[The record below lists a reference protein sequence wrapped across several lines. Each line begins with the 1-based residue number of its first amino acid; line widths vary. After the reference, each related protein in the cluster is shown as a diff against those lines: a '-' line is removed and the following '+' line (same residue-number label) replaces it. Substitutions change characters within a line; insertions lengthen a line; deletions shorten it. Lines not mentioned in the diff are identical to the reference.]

1 MPIKTIE
8 YKNGKLKIIDQRKLP
23 CKLVYRNLSSVND
36 IKGAIKTLAVRGA
49 PAIGVA
55 AAYGVYIGIDNL
67 RIKGKKIFFRK
78 LNVLIRHI
86 ETARPTAINLFW
98 ALERMRKVA
107 VKNREKPISAIK
119 RLLFNEAGKIQR
131 EDEIM
136 CEKIGRFGARLIN
149 DKDRILTHCNA
160 GALATAGSGTALSA
174 IYAAKK
180 QGKKIKV
187 YADETRPLLQGA
199 RLTTWELMREGIDVT
214 LICDSMAATLM
225 KKAMIDK
232 IIVGADRIA
241 ANGDFANK
249 IGTYNL
255 ALLSM
260 VHKIPFYCFA
270 PSSSF
275 DFSIKNGESIPIE
288 QRDPDEVRKIK
299 DFFCAPKKVKV
310 YNPAFD
316 VTPHE
321 LVTAFITE
329 KGVFR
334 KPYMRSLKS
343 LKGSKS

>member
-1 MPIKTIE
+1 M
-8 YKNGKLKIIDQRKLP
+8 
-23 CKLVYRNLSSVND
+23 ND
-36 IKGAIKTLAVRGA
+36 IKDAIKTLAVRGA

-55 AAYGVYIGIDNL
+55 AAYGVYIGICNFPPEAN
-67 RIKGKKIFFRK
+67 RPSAEMIKNKKAFFRK
-78 LNVLIRHI
+78 LNALIRHL

-174 IYAAKK
+174 IYTAKK

-232 IIVGADRIA
+232 VMVGADRIA

-249 IGTYNL
+249 IGTYSL
-255 ALLSM
+255 ALLSR

-275 DFSIKNGESIPIE
+275 DFSIKNGERIPIE

-299 DFFCAPKKVKV
+299 DNFVAPKKVKV

-321 LVTAFITE
+321 LVTAFVTE
-329 KGVFR
+329 KGIFR
-334 KPYMRSLKS
+334 KPYAKNLRKLQ
-343 LKGSKS
+343 